1 MKLYL
6 ITILLFLTSTIF
18 AGSLTFKADS
28 STYLIGEQAVF
39 TLKYKG
45 ESDVIWHGFKDTL
58 TKELEIVELSQI
70 DTISDG
76 EYEQKFF
83 ITSWDSGYFVVPPIK
98 IGENQSAPSLL
109 RFNTVQIDP
118 KADFKPIKEQ
128 MDTPWVFDEIK
139 EIVLLSLLVL
149 ALLIGGFFIARHYYL
164 KNKNLEKPEPIIPE
178 RPVMEVLWERYE
190 SLASSKIWEQ
200 GKEKEFH
207 VELSL
212 ILRKY
217 LEFKFKIK
225 ALEETTGNIT
235 QQLNSLGVD
244 RVLKDEVSHI
254 LNFSDMVKFAKQKGV
269 YTQHENALNI
279 LDKILKTHQ
288 ENVE

>member
-1 MKLYL
+1 MKQFL
-6 ITILLFLTSTIF
+6 IAILLCFTLATF
-18 AGSLTFKADS
+18 AGSLTFKTDS

-58 TKELEIVELSQI
+58 TKELEIVELSRI
-70 DTISDG
+70 DTVSAG
-76 EYEQKFF
+76 EYEQKVFV
-83 ITSWDSGYFVVPPIK
+83 TSWDSGYFVVPPIK

-118 KADFKPIKEQ
+118 QTDFKPIKEQ

-139 EIVLLSLLVL
+139 EIVLWSLLVL

-178 RPVMEVLWERYE
+178 RPVMEVLWERYHA
-190 SLASSKIWEQ
+190 LASSKIWEQ

-225 ALEETTGNIT
+225 ALEETTGNIN
-235 QQLNSLGVD
+235 QQLNSLGID